1 MPGGIETLHPDVY
14 VIEQKA
20 VPKIA
25 GVGVST
31 GGFVGFA
38 KKGPLDRADLVTNF
52 SQFVEKYGSFYRR
65 SFLAHAVQAF
75 FLEGGRR
82 CFIVRVAGA
91 GAKAASRSLDHL
103 EGAATL
109 AIDAQ
114 SPGAWGSEVTLT
126 TRRWGHQLAIALQD
140 GATSAT
146 LTSIRGVE
154 KGDLVVFRD
163 PATGAFGEAY
173 VRDVLVATRTI
184 AFQAVALSVR
194 GATIPIGAPAEC
206 STAHRVVTTLAQD
219 LAPGAT
225 EAELASAANV
235 NVGARVLFDDGVHA
249 VASVLVTGVSGRRLK
264 FAAIASALSAGAVVA
279 SQEFHLTVSEDGR
292 VAEVHEYLS
301 MEETNEVDYVGKRLS
316 GKENDSKVIA
326 VTDLMASAADPVK
339 RIPEPRAGLSLAGG
353 DDGATPT
360 TADYIGNPVAPKSGI
375 YLFDT
380 VDEVTMISTPG
391 ITAVAVTGNGIDYC
405 ERRGDC
411 VYIAETPLSDDEPLE
426 AQEYRQFE
434 LNKDSSYG
442 ALYYPW
448 LVVRDPLVPDGKLRV
463 PPSGWVQG
471 HWADVATQRGV
482 HVAPANR
489 PLRGVL
495 DLTHQTT
502 DGEQDILN
510 PIGVNVIRSF
520 PGQGIRIWGA
530 RTLWSATDGRHYVNV
545 RRLLNFIEES
555 IAEGNRWAVFE
566 PNDPKL
572 WRQVTR
578 INELFLRGL
587 WQAGMLFPSDDVKKA
602 FFVKCD
608 EETNPRSEID
618 QGRVWCEIGVNP
630 PYPAE
635 FVIFRIGLW
644 DGGTS
649 VAEELRN
656 R

>member
-14 VIEQKA
+14 VIEEKA
-20 VPKIA
+20 VPKIV

-31 GGFVGFA
+31 GGFIGFA
-38 KKGPLDRADLVTNF
+38 KKGPIDRAELITNF
-52 SQFVEKYGSFYRR
+52 SQFVQKFGSFYRR
-65 SFLAHAVQAF
+65 SFLANAVQAF
-75 FLEGGRR
+75 FAEGGKR
-82 CFIVRVAGA
+82 CFVVRVVGMGA
-91 GAKAASRSLDHL
+91 VAASRSLDHL
-103 EGAATL
+103 EGSATL
-109 AIDAQ
+109 AVDAQ
-114 SPGAWGSEVTLT
+114 SPGAWGNELTLS
-126 TRRWGHQLAIALQD
+126 TRRWAHNLAMPLAD
-140 GATSAT
+140 GATTAV

-163 PATGAFGEAY
+163 PATGVFGEAY
-173 VRDVLVATRTI
+173 VRDILVATRTLV
-184 AFQAVALSVR
+184 FQAIVLSAA
-194 GATIPIGAPAEC
+194 GATLPAGSTVEC
-206 STAHRVVTTLAQD
+206 STAHHASTTVVGD
-219 LAPGAT
+219 LAVGAT
-225 EAELASAANV
+225 EAELKSTFNV
-235 NVGARVLFDDGVHA
+235 NVGARVSFDDGVNP
-249 VASVLVTGVSGRRLK
+249 VASVLVTGVSGRRIK
-264 FAAIASALSAGAVVA
+264 FAALASAIASGAVA
-279 SQEFHLTVSEDGR
+279 ATQEFHLTVSENGL
-292 VAEVHEYLS
+292 VAEVHEFLS
-301 MEETNEVDYVGKRLS
+301 MEETNEVDYVAKRLA
-316 GKENDSKVIA
+316 GKENESKIIA
-326 VTDLMASAADPVK
+326 VTDLMAATVDPVK

-353 DDGATPT
+353 EDGATPT
-360 TADYIGNPVAPKSGI
+360 TADYIGGDVPPKSGI
-375 YLFDT
+375 ALFDT

-391 ITAVAVTGNGIDYC
+391 ITAVVVTSNGIDYC
-405 ERRGDC
+405 ERRADC
-411 VYIAETPLSDDEPLE
+411 VYVAETPLSDDEPLE

-471 HWADVATQRGV
+471 RWADTAAQRGV
-482 HVAPANR
+482 HVAPANV

-495 DLTHQTT
+495 DLTHHTT

-530 RTLWSATDGRHYVNV
+530 RTLWSTTDGRHYVNV

-587 WQAGMLFPSDDVKKA
+587 WQAGMLFPSTDVKRA

-608 EETNPRSEID
+608 EETNPPSEIA

-630 PYPAE
+630 PFPAE
-635 FVIFRIGLW
+635 FVIFRIGVW

-649 VAEELRN
+649 IAEEIAN